1 MVRAAM
7 EDRGRVE
14 TKVKLRP
21 FENSRRSGAMA
32 GGLACALRH
41 GAIATW
47 NPLWFAQAGRSL
59 RMFSGRVPLDH
70 GRREGL
76 NEGFILRLEKAG
88 GRAGEAAKASRIS
101 IRDPERRIFC
111 AATGSKAKRH
121 RKVSPRPIS
130 KDRARRDE
138 GAVMVR
144 RA

>member
-1 MVRAAM
+1 M
-7 EDRGRVE
+7 
-14 TKVKLRP
+14 
-21 FENSRRSGAMA
+21 
-32 GGLACALRH
+32 RH
-41 GAIATW
+41 GAVATW

-88 GRAGEAAKASRIS
+88 GRAGEAVKASRIS

-111 AATGSKAKRH
+111 AATGLKAKASH
-121 RKVSPRPIS
+121 RKVSPCPIS